1 MFFYILFMVLSSC
14 NSGTEYSQERPYS
27 QQNLKYYMALSR
39 KSLLAPDLGAQ
50 VMSSGFSKLLP
61 LILLWDGFVCVSSIP
76 MLISFLSANSS
87 SWEEH
92 FFPSNS
98 CQNPRVYPKLTSWV
112 RYPSLDWCFTVWRMD
127 FSLIGV
133 GLGHTILVLELDQS
147 SQAFLPREKNARKVN
162 IYKCPLWAFSLV
174 GHILSLDISQS
185 MSMSYLHNFRNP

>member
-1 MFFYILFMVLSSC
+1 MLVLLHIVRGSLSYNSS
-14 NSGTEYSQERPYS
+14 TEYSQERPYS

-61 LILLWDGFVCVSSIP
+61 LILLWDGFICVSRVP
-76 MLISFLSANSS
+76 MLISFLSANNP

-98 CQNPRVYPKLTSWV
+98 CQNPRVYSKLTSWL
-112 RYPSLDWCFTVWRMD
+112 RYPFLDRCLMDWRMD

-133 GLGHTILVLELDQS
+133 GLGHTIPGAGVRSVAPSNRD
-147 SQAFLPREKNARKVN
+147 
-162 IYKCPLWAFSLV
+162 
-174 GHILSLDISQS
+174 
-185 MSMSYLHNFRNP
+185 